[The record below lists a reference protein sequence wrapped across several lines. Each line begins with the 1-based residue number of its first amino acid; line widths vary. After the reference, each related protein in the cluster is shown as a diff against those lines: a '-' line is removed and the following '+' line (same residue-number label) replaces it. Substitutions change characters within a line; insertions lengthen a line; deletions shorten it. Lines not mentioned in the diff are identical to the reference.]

1 MNKSSMTLDEL
12 LEILSD
18 LSCEYK
24 VHEVEGENAR
34 WIECEILNEIVH
46 V

>member
-1 MNKSSMTLDEL
+1 MTKSSMTLDEL

-18 LSCEYK
+18 LSCEYE
-24 VHEVEGENAR
+24 VHEVEGENSR
-34 WIECEILNEIVH
+34 WIEIELLNEIVH